1 MKESKNLYTYYFQ
14 ITDIWK
20 RFCEEHSDLLDKT
33 FQEYSLLLESDL
45 DALEPLLQEKAKI
58 VQRISFLEKAR
69 QRSIVEINAFLKER
83 KLKTI
88 DSVSELIQ
96 VMKEFE
102 EHNGEKHLFR
112 FNQLLIDIIEK
123 IQEQN
128 KKNQLFLNRSI
139 NNLREIREDALG
151 VKNYNTYNKKGLS
164 SSVNR

>member
-1 MKESKNLYTYYFQ
+1 MSETKSLHLYYFQ

-20 RFCEEHSDLLDKT
+20 RFCEEHSELLDKT
-33 FQEYSLLLESDL
+33 FEEYSLLLASNIDE
-45 DALEPLLQEKAKI
+45 LEPLLKEKAEI

-69 QRSIVEINAFLKER
+69 QRCIDELNNYLTEQNV
-83 KLKTI
+83 KTI

-96 VMKEFE
+96 VMNEYE
-102 EHNGEKHLFR
+102 EHNNEKHLFR

-123 IQEQN
+123 IKGQN

-151 VKNYNTYNKKGLS
+151 VKNYNTYNNKGVS
-164 SSVNR
+164 RR